1 MDLDLD
7 SDLDLDVGSGLD
19 LHLLLDLDLGLD
31 LDLDLGASG
40 ADPYL
45 SICGKQCKTLGLQGE
60 RGGRVGETLLNH
72 VRKTFQDLGASG
84 WDDPY
89 LNMCEKK
96 TMQGL
101 GASGGDPY
109 LNMCENSARP
119 WGFRGRLLLEHVR
132 KQCKPCEASGGWG
145 VSGGRIRDPT

>member
-31 LDLDLGASG
+31 LDLDLDLGASG

-60 RGGRVGETLLNH
+60 RGRRVGETLLNH
-72 VRKTFQDLGASG
+72 VRKTLQDLGASG

-96 TMQGL
+96 
-101 GASGGDPY
+101 
-109 LNMCENSARP
+109 
-119 WGFRGRLLLEHVR
+119 
-132 KQCKPCEASGGWG
+132 KQCKALGLQG
-145 VSGGRIRDPT
+145 VTLT

>member
-19 LHLLLDLDLGLD
+19 LHLLLDLGLGLD

-60 RGGRVGETLLNH
+60 RGRRVGETLLNH
-72 VRKTFQDLGASG
+72 VRKTLQDLGASG

-96 TMQGL
+96 
-101 GASGGDPY
+101 
-109 LNMCENSARP
+109 NNARP
-119 WGFRGRLLLEHVR
+119 WGFRRGTL
-132 KQCKPCEASGGWG
+132 
-145 VSGGRIRDPT
+145 T

>member
-45 SICGKQCKTLGLQGE
+45 SICG
-60 RGGRVGETLLNH
+60 N
-72 VRKTFQDLGASG
+72 
-84 WDDPY
+84 
-89 LNMCEKK
+89 N
-96 TMQGL
+96 
-101 GASGGDPY
+101 
-109 LNMCENSARP
+109 ARP
-119 WGFRGRLLLEHVR
+119 WGFRGRGG
-132 KQCKPCEASGGWG
+132 GGWG
-145 VSGGRIRDPT
+145 KLYLIMCEKHCKTLGLQDGTTLT